1 MAPPLVRH
9 GKLDVYL
16 LGRLAGKIEYV
27 SHHNLMTFHYD
38 ETYISR
44 DDAIPLSHSLPF
56 GQKNFDSERTTNFFS
71 NLLPAENVRKRLGLI
86 LHLSRHNIFGFLEAI
101 GGDCAGAVS
110 IQPEGQRPEDGT
122 GERLLELDEN
132 GADDILRSLPQRPLY
147 AQGIE
152 GYRISGAG
160 AQSKLVA
167 RLTGGRIQLPLYGTP
182 STHIIK
188 PEQKDFPESCHNEMF
203 VMRLA
208 SALGLPTAK
217 CGILRI
223 KGVPYYFTERFDR
236 EIVDGF
242 VRRLHQEDFCQ
253 ILDVDPELK
262 YECEAGPTFRSCTA
276 AMREMNLGLRHQV
289 NFIKRMIFNYLV
301 GNADAHGKNS
311 GILYRGKKAELAPI
325 YDVACTAVYPRLAQ
339 ENAMF
344 VGGDRL
350 MKNTTRDSFVRMAG
364 ECGADGRI
372 VLDYLDA
379 MAAAIVPA
387 AKRLAEEL
395 ADGGEP
401 SPVYAEIV
409 KVIEGQIA
417 RVAA

>member
-38 ETYISR
+38 ETYISQ

-56 GQKNFDSERTTNFFS
+56 GLKNFDSERTTNFFS

-86 LHLSRHNIFGFLEAI
+86 LHLSRHNIFGFLAAI

-122 GERLLELDEN
+122 SERLLELDEN
-132 GADDILRSLPQRPLY
+132 GAEDILKSLPQRPLY

-167 RLTGGRIQLPLYGTP
+167 RLAGGRIQLPLYGTP
-182 STHIIK
+182 STHIFK
-188 PEQKDFPESCHNEMF
+188 PELKDFPESCHNEMF

-208 SALGLPTAK
+208 SAIGLPTAK

-223 KGVPYYFTERFDR
+223 KGLPYYFTERFDR

-253 ILDVDPELK
+253 ALDVDPELK
-262 YECEAGPTFRSCTA
+262 YECEAGPTFRSCTTV
-276 AMREMNLGLRHQV
+276 MREMNLGLRHQV

-379 MAAAIVPA
+379 MAGAIVPA
-387 AKRLAEEL
+387 AKNLAEEL
-395 ADGGEP
+395 SDGGEP
-401 SPVYAEIV
+401 SPVYADIV
-409 KVIEGQIA
+409 KVVEKQIA
-417 RVAA
+417 RVAK

>member
-16 LGRLAGKIEYV
+16 LGKLAGRIEYV
-27 SHHNLMTFHYD
+27 SHHNEMRFRYD
-38 ETYISR
+38 EDYMSQA
-44 DDAIPLSHSLPF
+44 DAIPLSHSLPF
-56 GQKNFDSERTTNFFS
+56 GTEPFDSDRTTNFFS

-110 IQPEGQRPEDGT
+110 IQPEGQKPEADAE
-122 GERLLELDEN
+122 ERLLTLDETA
-132 GADDILRSLPQRPLY
+132 ADEILKALPQRPLY

-167 RLTGGRIQLPLYGTP
+167 RLVDGQIRLPLYGTP
-182 STHIIK
+182 STHILK
-188 PEQKDFPESCHNEMF
+188 PGLKDFPESCQNEMF
-203 VMRLA
+203 TMKLA
-208 SALGLPTAK
+208 TGLGLPTAK
-217 CGILRI
+217 CGIVRI
-223 KGVPYYFTERFDR
+223 KGAPYYFTERFDR
-236 EIVDGF
+236 EIADGH

-262 YECEAGPTFRSCTA
+262 YECEAGPTFRSCTEV
-276 AMREMNLGLRHQV
+276 MREMNLGLRHQV

-344 VGGDRL
+344 IGGDRL
-350 MKNTTRDSFVRMAG
+350 MKNTTRDSFIRLAG

-372 VLDYLDA
+372 VLDYLDE
-379 MAAAIVPA
+379 MAEAIVPA
-387 AKRLAEEL
+387 AKRLAEAL
-395 ADGGEP
+395 SDGGEP

-409 KVIEGQIA
+409 KVVEGQIA